1 MTDINNAISKAKVNL
16 YQKSAVICYVIYNL
30 ELIITKDIKTA
41 GTDGKHLYIN
51 PDFFLG
57 LTSDERV
64 FILYHEGCHVFLLHG
79 ERQGDRNHKK
89 WNVAGDAVIN
99 QKADKDGCKLIK
111 DCVTFD
117 SLNKMLDKGNKFNT
131 WGDYSTEEVYDH
143 LKDLPDELFED
154 FDSDVM
160 SNSWN
165 KDEAKKNT
173 EIAKSMGGNDWGEGY
188 KEFERMMETLHKPL
202 PWYKILWN
210 KCEEKAKDDYS
221 WVRPSRRY
229 TDVYLPGLYSES
241 LSCQVFIDNSGSID
255 DITLNKF
262 YSQLTAIKA
271 AIHVTS
277 MDVYFWS
284 TEITDHYHFDYD
296 SPVKITEIHS
306 TGGTDLECLKN
317 KIPKTGVNI
326 ILTDGCF
333 CDVPEIQ
340 NRKDIIWVIYD
351 KYVALSRFKGTSIRL
366 TD

>member
-1 MTDINNAISKAKVNL
+1 M
-16 YQKSAVICYVIYNL
+16 
-30 ELIITKDIKTA
+30 
-41 GTDGKHLYIN
+41 
-51 PDFFLG
+51 
-57 LTSDERV
+57 
-64 FILYHEGCHVFLLHG
+64 
-79 ERQGDRNHKK
+79 
-89 WNVAGDAVIN
+89 
-99 QKADKDGCKLIK
+99 
-111 DCVTFD
+111 
-117 SLNKMLDKGNKFNT
+117 
-131 WGDYSTEEVYDH
+131 
-143 LKDLPDELFED
+143 FED

-173 EIAKSMGGNDWGEGY
+173 EMAKSMGGNDWGEGY

-202 PWYKILWN
+202 PWYRILWN

-221 WVRPSRRY
+221 WMRPSRRY

-255 DITLNKF
+255 DTTLNKF

-284 TEITDHYHFDYD
+284 TEVTDHYHFDYD

-306 TGGTDLECLKN
+306 TGGTDLECLKD

-333 CDVPEIQ
+333 YDVPEIQ

-351 KYVALSRFKGTSIRL
+351 KYVSLSRFKGTSIRL
-366 TD
+366 TA